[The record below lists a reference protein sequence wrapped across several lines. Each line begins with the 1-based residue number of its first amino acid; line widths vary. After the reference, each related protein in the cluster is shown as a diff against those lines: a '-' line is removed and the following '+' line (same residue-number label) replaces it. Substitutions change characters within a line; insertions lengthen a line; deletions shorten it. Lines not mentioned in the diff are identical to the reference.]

1 MSSAEILGILKG
13 IQNKT
18 MSSVM
23 NDNNEYRVS
32 TDESNNLNYSI
43 SKKFYLYLQGK
54 SEELPKF
61 EELETIIKS
70 SKHYTISQYAGI
82 IISKSPIE
90 WNTIRLDQF
99 ISLKNDIE
107 LKIRITKDEYS
118 KALITSTKY
127 KELTVKN
134 TDEEY
139 LKKIKNIQNYFLE
152 LYAYL
157 KNDDKK
163 DFIYFTTSN
172 ENVEEKII
180 NNEKKQTL
188 IENNANNEIEK
199 EGNKMKQIKTVEKL
213 NIIKEYIEIN
223 EENNINTN
231 TTYKGYPIGKWILD
245 VLSKEKAG
253 KQKFDGNVIEEFKKI
268 HENGSFKLKK
278 ENNYTKKTMKIKQK
292 INESQKI
299 EHEQI
304 FDISALTEQLK
315 KQNEN
320 LKKINIQTRKNINKE
335 KEKLLQEK
343 SLLEAYKKELEKN
356 RKLQE
361 EFTILDQEAEKLNKQ
376 RKELEEETNKIKNFK
391 I

>member
-320 LKKINIQTRKNINKE
+320 LKKTNIQTRKNINKE